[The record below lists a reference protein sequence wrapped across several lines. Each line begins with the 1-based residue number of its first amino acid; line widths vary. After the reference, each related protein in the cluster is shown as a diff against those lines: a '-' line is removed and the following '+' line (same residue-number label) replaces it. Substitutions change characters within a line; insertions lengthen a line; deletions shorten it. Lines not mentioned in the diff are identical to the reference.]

1 MVNGLTTKR
10 PIDRVRAAD
19 QPFAGTSETVKEQWE
34 KLSTGVKNLQAR
46 TAGPKEW
53 IGIVTRPEIQPATKD
68 YPVGAML
75 YILYEGMPT
84 EQGKYTNYKANEIES
99 RAIKKTLDKL
109 TTPGDKTT
117 FRNLLEASWK
127 RNMENHPELKTDIA
141 KAKDLKLPTI
151 IASLDTADS
160 WLNYV
165 PDWLG

>member
-1 MVNGLTTKR
+1 MVNSLTTKK
-10 PIDRVRAAD
+10 PIDKVRAND
-19 QPFAGTSETVKEQWE
+19 HPFAGASDKVKEQWE
-34 KLSTGVKNLQAR
+34 SLSTGVKNLQAR

-53 IGIVTRPEIQPATKD
+53 IGIVTRPEMKPATSD

-75 YILYEGMPT
+75 YALYDGSPA
-84 EQGKYTNYKANEIES
+84 EQGKYTNYQTNEAES
-99 RAIKKTLDKL
+99 KAIKETLEKL
-109 TTPGDKTT
+109 TTPGDKII
-117 FRNLLEASWK
+117 FRNLLETSWK
-127 RNMENHPELKTDIA
+127 RNMENHPELKTDIT